1 MKTSKQRRAQRKK
14 ELFEK
19 QFHSGERV
27 RFVRALPCDLT
38 GKVCSIHNAH
48 TLSRGA
54 GGGFSSIVPLHFMAH
69 KDFDE
74 MPEQKFEE
82 KYGRSKQSV
91 RDKAPLYQEM
101 WEQRGRQ

>member
-101 WEQRGRQ
+101 WEQRGR

>member
-27 RFVRALPCDLT
+27 RFIRALPCDLT

-101 WEQRGRQ
+101 WEQRGR